1 MKTVNGKYNS
11 ALIYTD
17 VVDDTSIEQV
27 QLLCDQPFTEG
38 SKIRMMPDIHAGAG
52 CTIGTTMTLTDK
64 IVPNLVGVD
73 IGCFTKDTR
82 IHLADNRDIS
92 FEEMIYE
99 CESGIEHYGYS
110 INNNGR
116 IVISKLDLPRK
127 IKTVDRL
134 VIVELDNGN
143 IIKCTEDHIF
153 YDINRNEIEA
163 KDLKEG
169 TSLFPLYI
177 DIARNHK
184 DNIEVHDIKGK
195 FKSSHDEYH
204 IVYQPSYHIWSLCHY
219 LADEYNERSEKNL
232 LNGSFFRHHIDFN
245 KYNNNPTN
253 IQRVT
258 YKEHWKIHA
267 DNVSKTNNIGTTG
280 FKAAIKKH
288 PTLPSVAGKLRAEST
303 WKGSNAE
310 KNRSDFSNR
319 MKDLYKKGV
328 LGTIEQRECS
338 RQRQLLNNTN
348 TFSIQNKDKDFI
360 LSQKLSKLRKILELC
375 NNDFSEESYNK
386 ARKHIYNAYTYI
398 KACEIAKLAKMSFEE
413 IVGYKNHKVVS
424 VRFINEHTDVYCLTN
439 FEYGNFALSA
449 GVFVHNCGMLAI
461 QLEETQID
469 YQKLDNIIH
478 EHIPYGRNI
487 RETKHEFV
495 KDIPMEELKCIREVN
510 DRRAELSVGSLG
522 GGNHFIEIDRDENNK
537 LWLVIHSGSRNLGL
551 QVAKYYQELAF
562 DTLNHVSIQDLRE
575 MIERMKANGERNKI
589 QKEIQKLKNKIKSDI
604 PKDLAYLQGGNYND
618 YLHDMKIM
626 QIYAD
631 KNRQAMADIIIKQM
645 NLNVADAFTTTH
657 NYIDIEHK
665 ILRKGAVSARL
676 NETLIIPINMRDGS
690 LICRGKG
697 NDDWNQSAPHG
708 AGRLFSRKQAKQH
721 FSLSEF
727 TESMK
732 GIYTTSVNEETLDE
746 CPMVYKRIEDIVD
759 NISPTVDVIQTIKPE
774 YNFKASE

>member
-1 MKTVNGKYNS
+1 MTLFGLIVMISSFLMIMNKGIIMKTVNGKYNS

-73 IGCFTKDTR
+73 
-82 IHLADNRDIS
+82 
-92 FEEMIYE
+92 
-99 CESGIEHYGYS
+99 
-110 INNNGR
+110 
-116 IVISKLDLPRK
+116 
-127 IKTVDRL
+127 
-134 VIVELDNGN
+134 
-143 IIKCTEDHIF
+143 
-153 YDINRNEIEA
+153 
-163 KDLKEG
+163 
-169 TSLFPLYI
+169 
-177 DIARNHK
+177 
-184 DNIEVHDIKGK
+184 
-195 FKSSHDEYH
+195 
-204 IVYQPSYHIWSLCHY
+204 
-219 LADEYNERSEKNL
+219 
-232 LNGSFFRHHIDFN
+232 
-245 KYNNNPTN
+245 
-253 IQRVT
+253 
-258 YKEHWKIHA
+258 
-267 DNVSKTNNIGTTG
+267 VS
-280 FKAAIKKH
+280 
-288 PTLPSVAGKLRAEST
+288 
-303 WKGSNAE
+303 
-310 KNRSDFSNR
+310 
-319 MKDLYKKGV
+319 
-328 LGTIEQRECS
+328 
-338 RQRQLLNNTN
+338 
-348 TFSIQNKDKDFI
+348 
-360 LSQKLSKLRKILELC
+360 
-375 NNDFSEESYNK
+375 
-386 ARKHIYNAYTYI
+386 
-398 KACEIAKLAKMSFEE
+398 
-413 IVGYKNHKVVS
+413 
-424 VRFINEHTDVYCLTN
+424 
-439 FEYGNFALSA
+439 
-449 GVFVHNCGMLAI
+449 CGMLAI

-478 EHIPYGRNI
+478 AHIPYGRNI

-495 KDIPMEELKCIREVN
+495 NDIPMEELKCIREVN

-562 DTLNHVSIQDLRE
+562 DALNHVSIQDLRE

-604 PKDLAYLQGGNYND
+604 PKDLAYLQGENYND
-618 YLHDMKIM
+618 YLHDIKIM

-746 CPMVYKRIEDIVD
+746 CPMVYKRIEDIVE